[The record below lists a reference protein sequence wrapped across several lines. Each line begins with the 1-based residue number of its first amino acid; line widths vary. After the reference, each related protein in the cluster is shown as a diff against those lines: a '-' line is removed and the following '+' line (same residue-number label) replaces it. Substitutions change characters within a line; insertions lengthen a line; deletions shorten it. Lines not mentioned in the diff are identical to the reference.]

1 MPEESLIAMMVVKNY
16 FLLFL
21 LLDIFLPGVASRQ
34 TTDIKNKQ
42 SKQNLLLEIT
52 QDLAKKDV
60 DCLNYFS
67 ETSGESFLFNIPTVN
82 LM

>member
-21 LLDIFLPGVASRQ
+21 LLDIFLRGVASRQ

-42 SKQNLLLEIT
+42 SKQNLLHEIT
-52 QDLAKKDV
+52 QELANKDV
-60 DCLNYFS
+60 DCLNYYS
-67 ETSGESFLFNIPTVN
+67 ENTGETFLFNIPTVN